1 MARRIHPPGIELER
15 EYWNAGARWVAGVDE
30 AGRGAWAGPV
40 VAGAVIFP
48 LFREIPAS
56 LRLVHDSKLL
66 MPALRERL
74 FDIIA
79 NEAISYAAGVMPAA
93 VIDQI
98 GIVPATRAAMQ
109 AALEALSP
117 GPAAALIDAVHL
129 PALNYP
135 QQSIIKGDQKSLSI
149 AAASIIAKVTRDRWM
164 VNAESEFP
172 GYGFARHKG
181 YGTRQH
187 RAALYAAGP
196 CAIHRRSFQP
206 VAQMCFPTEPAHE

>member
-1 MARRIHPPGIELER
+1 VTRRIHPPGIEFER
-15 EYWNAGARWVAGVDE
+15 EYWHAGSRWVAGVDE

-40 VAGAVIFP
+40 VAGAV
-48 LFREIPAS
+48 LFSPFDEIPAV
-56 LRLVHDSKLL
+56 LRPIHDSKLL
-66 MPALRERL
+66 SPARREQL
-74 FDIIA
+74 FDIIVE
-79 NEAISYAAGVMPAA
+79 EAASYAVGMMPAE

-98 GIVPATRAAMQ
+98 GIVPATRAAML

-117 GPAAALIDAVHL
+117 EPAAALIDAVHL
-129 PALNYP
+129 PALHYP

-164 VNAESEFP
+164 VDSENEYP
-172 GYGFARHKG
+172 GYGFAQHKG

-206 VAQMCFPTEPAHE
+206 VVQMCFPLEAEHE